1 LRVDPDA
8 PALLLSPHWD
18 DAALDCW
25 SLLAGGSELVVVNV
39 FAGVPPTGH
48 AGAWEAIAG
57 LEDTAE
63 RARERMAEDALVL
76 SHAGRQP
83 VNLPLLDV
91 EYRRQTQTS
100 VTLEELDRELGASVE
115 GASRVWV
122 PAGIGGQVDHVLV
135 RRYGRMLLRAGM
147 PVTVYAEL
155 PYCIFHGWPSWV
167 DGSDPEPRRDV
178 DAYWQSF
185 LREVPEMPS
194 LRSAQVEQ
202 LDPQAAAAKRAAIER
217 YELSLNLA
225 VRRMLADPQL
235 HRFEVRWQLQA
246 PSQDGAGEEA
256 RRPQH

>member
-1 LRVDPDA
+1 
-8 PALLLSPHWD
+8 
-18 DAALDCW
+18 
-25 SLLAGGSELVVVNV
+25 
-39 FAGVPPTGH
+39 
-48 AGAWEAIAG
+48 
-57 LEDTAE
+57 
-63 RARERMAEDALVL
+63 
-76 SHAGRQP
+76 
-83 VNLPLLDV
+83 
-91 EYRRQTQTS
+91 
-100 VTLEELDRELGASVE
+100 
-115 GASRVWV
+115 
-122 PAGIGGQVDHVLV
+122 
-135 RRYGRMLLRAGM
+135 MLLRAGM